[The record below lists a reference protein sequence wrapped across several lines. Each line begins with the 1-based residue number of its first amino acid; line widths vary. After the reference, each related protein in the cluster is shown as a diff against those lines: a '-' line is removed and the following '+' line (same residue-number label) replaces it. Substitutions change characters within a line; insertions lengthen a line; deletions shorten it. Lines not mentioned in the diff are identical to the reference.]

1 MDDSV
6 NGPQPE
12 PVAPDVEGEEVIPLI
27 FNVPVGIAS
36 RYAHHLLVQTTENEA
51 ILSFFEVFPPLV
63 GNLEELKEKLKG
75 GVRADCVARVTIAR
89 TRYPDFVKAM
99 IGQLTAEEKKTVCE

>member
-36 RYAHHLLVQTTENEA
+36 RYAHHLLVQTTEIEA
-51 ILSFFEVFPPLV
+51 IL
-63 GNLEELKEKLKG
+63 
-75 GVRADCVARVTIAR
+75 
-89 TRYPDFVKAM
+89 
-99 IGQLTAEEKKTVCE
+99 